1 MVRICSFGSVLM
13 MMMMMKIAGFF
24 IDLRPFY
31 KVYDDN
37 DNDNDDKNYVKN
49 DNTDDDGHQEKI
61 QCSFHVISLNRRP
74 SPTSALFLS
83 RAPLFY
89 SFTTS
94 SHGKTVHSNHKTVRL
109 GE

>member
-13 MMMMMKIAGFF
+13 MMMMKIAGFS

-37 DNDNDDKNYVKN
+37 DNDNDDKKYVKN